1 MAIQNSALTI
11 NQEKQ
16 IRQLRLE
23 KTIPWQRAHNKLQTY
38 ERLAKAVAL
47 YRRSQKLVGGST
59 ATTELRKEFLEEI
72 DTCLELLGL
81 K

>member
-47 YRRSQKLVGGST
+47 YRRSQKLMT
-59 ATTELRKEFLEEI
+59 APAAELRKEFLEEI